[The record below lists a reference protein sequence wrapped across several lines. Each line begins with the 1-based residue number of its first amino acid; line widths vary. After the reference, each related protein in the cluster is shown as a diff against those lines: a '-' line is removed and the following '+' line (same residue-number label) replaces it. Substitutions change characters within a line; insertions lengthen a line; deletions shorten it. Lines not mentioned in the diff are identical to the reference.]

1 MKYCVTLS
9 YEVEVEADTREEA
22 MDAAF
27 VTFSEDTHP
36 GVYVASINELENE

>member
-9 YEVEVEADTREEA
+9 YEVEVEANTREEA

-27 VTFSEDTHP
+27 ITFSEDTHP
-36 GVYVASINELENE
+36 GVYVAFINELENE